1 MHMKRQKTKVRSIK
15 KKELPSVSEN
25 GGSMFGFRYSAAETI
40 PWIILIVL
48 SILLSALL
56 YPNIL
61 TYPRVYHI
69 GDIADHNIKAT
80 RDFLVEN
87 KELSEKKRAEA
98 VKAVI
103 PVYDFDPSAS
113 DIIERVK
120 KAFAVARKYQK
131 ENQKKKQTDKVSKPN
146 KTNNTNKITE
156 SLHDN
161 VPSLKDS
168 FFAILDIPVNDKAF
182 ATLMAEGFPKKA
194 EQSIVRLL
202 LSVMKRGIVNDR
214 KTMMTY
220 RNKGI
225 LLHDIHTGK
234 EVKVNDLDRFYDLDT
249 VKRFIIRQRPAL
261 EDNGL
266 SYRLAKA
273 VCEIAVS
280 LVTPNVTFNQ
290 RETEVRK
297 DKAYRSIKPFY
308 FKVKKGEMLVREGE
322 RITHENLIKLNEQN
336 RLIQRNSILGKAPIM
351 AILISFMLCTMY
363 ALGMLNKKRPYTP
376 LKDFL
381 LFIFT
386 LVIVFLYV
394 IAGNFI
400 VGEIAQGI
408 DFFNP
413 RALLFAIPVTSG
425 AMIICIFLG
434 IRIAAAF
441 AIAISVLSSIVLG
454 SKIEFFI
461 YFFVISLIAAYYVKE
476 STERSVFI
484 KAGLK
489 VGMFSIILAL
499 CVESLSGSSYNT
511 IEASIAIISAFA
523 GGVFA
528 GIITTGIQP
537 LIEMAFGYTTNIKLL
552 ELASLDS
559 PLLQKLMVHAPG
571 TYHHSVIVSN
581 MVEATAKAVNANP
594 LLAKVAAYYHDI
606 GKIKKPLYFVENQRN
621 GENKHDKLA
630 PSMSALILISHVKD
644 GVEMAEKERLGKEI
658 IDIIQQHHG
667 TSLIS
672 FFYNKAIELNAKKG
686 EKAVPVKEEDFR
698 YPGPKPQTKE
708 AGLVMLADSVEAAS
722 RALPDPTP
730 ARIQGIVQKVINKIF
745 FDGQLDECELTL
757 KDLHKIA
764 NSFNQILGGIY
775 HHRIEYPESDAKGT
789 ATGKNGNT
797 DNIRKEKSGNRQRPG
812 NKKNGEGIRRLGLS

>member
-1 MHMKRQKTKVRSIK
+1 
-15 KKELPSVSEN
+15 LPSVSAARN
-25 GGSMFGFRYSAAETI
+25 RNSMFSFQYSTEKTI
-40 PWIILIVL
+40 PWVLLIAL
-48 SILLSALL
+48 SFLLSALL

-113 DIIERVK
+113 EIIERVK
-120 KAFAVARKYQK
+120 KAFAMAREYQK
-131 ENQKKKQTDKVSKPN
+131 DTQDNKKADITPKSKEPN
-146 KTNNTNKITE
+146 KTHKVIE

-161 VPSLKDS
+161 LPSLKDR
-168 FFAILDIPVNDKAF
+168 FFAILDIPVKDKAF
-182 ATLMAEGFPKKA
+182 NALMAEGFPQKA
-194 EQSIVRLL
+194 EQTIMRLL
-202 LSVMKRGIVNDR
+202 FSVMRQGIVNDK

-225 LLHDIHTGK
+225 LLHDIHSGK
-234 EVKVNDLDRFYDLDT
+234 EVKVYDLDRFYDLDT
-249 VKRFIIRQRPAL
+249 VRRFIKRQRTAL
-261 EDNGL
+261 EDDGL
-266 SYRLAKA
+266 SYKLAKA
-273 VCEIAVS
+273 VCEITAS

-290 RETEVRK
+290 RETEIRK
-297 DKAYRSIKPFY
+297 DKAYRSITPFY

-336 RLIQRNSILGKAPIM
+336 KLIQRNSILGKAPVM
-351 AILISFMLCTMY
+351 AVLISFMLCTMY
-363 ALGMLNKKRPYTP
+363 ALKMLSRKQPHTP
-376 LKDFL
+376 VKDLL
-381 LFIFT
+381 LFMFT
-386 LVIVFLYV
+386 SIIVFLYV

-400 VGEIAQGI
+400 LCEMAQGI

-413 RALLFAIPVTSG
+413 RALLFAIPITSG
-425 AMIICIFLG
+425 AMIVCIFLG
-434 IRIAAAF
+434 IRVAATF
-441 AIAISVLSSIVLG
+441 AIVISVLSSIVVG
-454 SKIEFFI
+454 SRVEFFI
-461 YFFVISLIAAYYVKE
+461 YFFITSLIAAYYVKE

-484 KAGLK
+484 KAGIK
-489 VGMFSIILAL
+489 VGMFSIIFAL
-499 CVESLSGSSYNT
+499 CVESLSGASYNT

-523 GGVFA
+523 GGVSA

-552 ELASLDS
+552 ELASLDR

-581 MVEATAKAVNANP
+581 MVEATAKAVNANT

-606 GKIKKPLYFVENQRN
+606 GKIKKPLYFVENQRP
-621 GENKHDKLA
+621 GENRHDKLA

-644 GVEMAEKERLGKEI
+644 GVEIAEKERLGKEI

-672 FFYNKAIELNAKKG
+672 FFYNKAKELSAKKG

-708 AGLVMLADSVEAAS
+708 AGLVMLADAVEAAS

-730 ARIQGIVQKVINKIF
+730 ARIQGLVQKIINKIF
-745 FDGQLDECELTL
+745 FDGQMDDCELTL

-775 HHRIEYPESDAKGT
+775 HHRIEYPESGNKGS

-797 DNIRKEKSGNRQRPG
+797 NNIRKEKQGNRRNPG
-812 NKKNGEGIRRLGLS
+812 DKKNEEGIRRLGLSQ